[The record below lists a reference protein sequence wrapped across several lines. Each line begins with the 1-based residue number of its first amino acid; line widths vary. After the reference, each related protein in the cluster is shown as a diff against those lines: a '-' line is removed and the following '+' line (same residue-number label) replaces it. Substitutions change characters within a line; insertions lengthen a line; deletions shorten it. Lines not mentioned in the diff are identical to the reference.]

1 MSEGDSVFYIY
12 VGAVLAV
19 GVIVLALGTA
29 VVLYQRQFFS
39 LHREYAKKLIAAH
52 EEERAYVAR
61 EVHDDALQRVAMLQH
76 DVGVWMNAPAD
87 TTNERALGAS
97 IQQEIADLGTMLRG
111 VAHRLHPAIIDQG
124 GLLPALVQLAD
135 DTSRMTSLRVTAR
148 VPPYEAG
155 SRILDRERSIIL
167 FRIAQE
173 ALRNV
178 AKHASATAAEI
189 VVESRGNQLVMA
201 VTDNGRGF
209 DTADSAR
216 ASGLGLISMQERARL
231 VGGTYSLLSKPGG
244 GTTIRVTVPLTT

>member
-1 MSEGDSVFYIY
+1 MPGGNNVFYIY

-19 GVIVLALGTA
+19 GVIVFALGIA
-29 VVLYQRQFFS
+29 VVFYQRRFVA
-39 LHREYAKKLIAAH
+39 LHRDYSKKLIAAH

-76 DVGVWMNAPAD
+76 DVGEWMDAPPD
-87 TTNERALGAS
+87 TTNERALSTA
-97 IQQEIADLGTMLRG
+97 IRQEIADLGTMLRG

-124 GLLPALVQLAD
+124 GLSPALVQLAG
-135 DTSRMTSLRVTAR
+135 DTTRITSLDVTAR
-148 VPPYEAG
+148 VPQSAG
-155 SRILDRERSIIL
+155 RILDRDREIIL

-178 AKHASATAAEI
+178 AKHAAATRAEI
-189 VVESRGNQLVMA
+189 ALEVSPKNLVMS

-209 DTADSAR
+209 DTADSDR

-231 VGGTYSLLSKPGG
+231 VSGSFSLLSKPGG
-244 GTTIRVTVPLTT
+244 GTTIRVSIPLSS